1 MVVAIVRRQGEK
13 FRDNPC
19 HVGAD
24 LPLYKAPLENDGLAT
39 MSLFS
44 HLNPA
49 KDYLLAGAVKLWF
62 NQTLKR
68 YGQMTHIR
76 IDSENHRIDVELEL
90 KGESSPIQL
99 ALKSY
104 ELSSEAGETFIAIG
118 EIETSRGWINQLISD
133 YLPPDKKRFKV
144 PGAMKVLL

>member
-1 MVVAIVRRQGEK
+1 
-13 FRDNPC
+13 
-19 HVGAD
+19 
-24 LPLYKAPLENDGLAT
+24 

-44 HLNPA
+44 LFNPA

-62 NQTLKR
+62 NQTLNR

-76 IDSENHRIDVELEL
+76 IDSQNHRIDAELEL

-99 ALKSY
+99 AIKNY
-104 ELSSEAGETFIAIG
+104 ELSSETGETFMTIG
-118 EIETSRGWINQLISD
+118 EIQTSREWITQLISD

-144 PGAMKVLL
+144 PGAIKALL